1 MTNLAVNPSILRT
14 VPLFALFSD
23 HQLATLFP
31 AIQHRTY
38 PRHSFMLR
46 RGERTDALYIIL
58 AGRAKVVIDDGEG
71 REVTLT
77 TIGPSEFFGEMS
89 LIDEKPRSASVEAIE
104 VCEVLY
110 LSRQAFMVALKDN
123 FDVAMLMLRSVVG
136 RLRNADDKIASLALM
151 DVHGRVA
158 RLIMEE
164 ARLIDGLWI
173 VDTGSEEMARM
184 VGASREMVSRV
195 LKEMRESGLIR
206 RDKRKI
212 IVLDRASMDQRS
224 QPGG

>member
-1 MTNLAVNPSILRT
+1 
-14 VPLFALFSD
+14 
-23 HQLATLFP
+23 
-31 AIQHRTY
+31 
-38 PRHSFMLR
+38 MLR

-89 LIDEKPRSASVEAIE
+89 LIDERPRSASVEAIE

-110 LSRQAFMVALKDN
+110 LSKQAFMVSLKDN

-164 ARLIDGLWI
+164 AKLSDGAWV

-224 QPGG
+224 QPGDRTAPFQVSGGRGTGGPRSRSIPALVSTLVRL

>member
-1 MTNLAVNPSILRT
+1 MTNLAVNLSILRT

-58 AGRAKVVIDDGEG
+58 SGRAKVVIDDGDG

-89 LIDEKPRSASVEAIE
+89 LIDEKPRSASVEALE
-104 VCEVLY
+104 PCEVLY
-110 LSRQAFMVALKDN
+110 ISKSAFMSCFRNHFDAAAL
-123 FDVAMLMLRSVVG
+123 
-136 RLRNADDKIASLALM
+136 
-151 DVHGRVA
+151 
-158 RLIMEE
+158 
-164 ARLIDGLWI
+164 
-173 VDTGSEEMARM
+173 
-184 VGASREMVSRV
+184 
-195 LKEMRESGLIR
+195 
-206 RDKRKI
+206 
-212 IVLDRASMDQRS
+212 
-224 QPGG
+224 

>member
-1 MTNLAVNPSILRT
+1 MTNLAVNSSILRT
-14 VPLFALFSD
+14 VPVFALLSD

-38 PRHSFMLR
+38 PRRSFILR
-46 RGERTDALYIIL
+46 RGERTEALYIIL

-71 REVTLT
+71 REVNLT

-89 LIDEKPRSASVEAIE
+89 LIDEKPRSASVEAVE

-110 LSRQAFMVALKDN
+110 LSRQAFMVCLKDN
-123 FDVAMLMLRSVVG
+123 FDVAMLMLRSLVS
-136 RLRNADDKIASLALM
+136 RLRNANDKIATLALV

-164 ARLIDGLWI
+164 AKLVDGRWI
-173 VDTGSEEMARM
+173 IEIGPEEMART

-195 LKEMRESGLIR
+195 LKEMRENGLIR
-206 RDKRKI
+206 RDRRKI
-212 IVLDRASMDQRS
+212 VVLDSASMDQGS
-224 QPGG
+224 QPSR

>member
-1 MTNLAVNPSILRT
+1 MTNMTVNPAILKT
-14 VPLFALFSD
+14 VPLFALLSD

-31 AIQHRTY
+31 AIQHRSY

-46 RGERTDALYIIL
+46 AGEKADALYIIM
-58 AGRAKVVIDDGEG
+58 AGRAKVVVDDGEG

-77 TIGPSEFFGEMS
+77 LIGPNEFFGEMS
-89 LIDEKPRSASVEAIE
+89 LIDDKPRSASVEA
-104 VCEVLY
+104 VDTCEVLY
-110 LSRQAFMVALKDN
+110 ISKAAFMSCLKDN
-123 FDVAMLMLRSVVG
+123 FEVAMLILRAVVA
-136 RLRNADDKIASLALM
+136 RLREADRKIASLALM

-158 RLIMEE
+158 RLILEL
-164 ARLIDGLWI
+164 AREVDGTWI

-195 LKEMRESGLIR
+195 LKEMRETGLIR

-212 IVLDRASMDQRS
+212 IVLDHASMSHRGS
-224 QPGG
+224 PTA

>member
-1 MTNLAVNPSILRT
+1 MTNMTVNPAVLKT
-14 VPLFALFSD
+14 VPLFALLSD
-23 HQLATLFP
+23 HQLAALFP
-31 AIQHRTY
+31 AIQHRSY

-46 RGERTDALYIIL
+46 AGEKADALYIIM
-58 AGRAKVVIDDGEG
+58 AGRAKVVVDDGEG

-77 TIGPSEFFGEMS
+77 LIGPNEFFGEMS
-89 LIDEKPRSASVEAIE
+89 LIDDKPRSASVEAID

-110 LSRQAFMVALKDN
+110 ISKTAFMSCLKDN
-123 FDVAMLMLRSVVG
+123 FDVAMLILRAVVG
-136 RLRNADDKIASLALM
+136 RLREADRKIASLALM

-158 RLIMEE
+158 RLIIEL
-164 ARLIDGLWI
+164 AREVDGTWI

-195 LKEMRESGLIR
+195 LKEMRETGLIR

-212 IVLDRASMDQRS
+212 IVLDHGSMSQRGS
-224 QPGG
+224 SPV

>member
-1 MTNLAVNPSILRT
+1 MTNLAVNSSILRT
-14 VPLFALFSD
+14 VPVFALLSD
-23 HQLATLFP
+23 HQLARLFP

-38 PRHSFMLR
+38 PRRSFILR
-46 RGERTDALYIIL
+46 RGERTEALYIIL

-71 REVTLT
+71 REVNLT

-89 LIDEKPRSASVEAIE
+89 LIDEKPRSASVEAVE

-110 LSRQAFMVALKDN
+110 LSRQAFMVCLKDN
-123 FDVAMLMLRSVVG
+123 FDVAMLMLRSLVS
-136 RLRNADDKIASLALM
+136 RLRNANDKIATLALV

-164 ARLIDGLWI
+164 AKLVDGRWI
-173 VDTGSEEMARM
+173 IEIGPEEMART

-195 LKEMRESGLIR
+195 PKGDAR
-206 RDKRKI
+206 KRSHPARQAQ
-212 IVLDRASMDQRS
+212 DCRA
-224 QPGG
+224 

>member
-1 MTNLAVNPSILRT
+1 
-14 VPLFALFSD
+14 
-23 HQLATLFP
+23 
-31 AIQHRTY
+31 
-38 PRHSFMLR
+38 
-46 RGERTDALYIIL
+46 
-58 AGRAKVVIDDGEG
+58 
-71 REVTLT
+71 
-77 TIGPSEFFGEMS
+77 
-89 LIDEKPRSASVEAIE
+89 
-104 VCEVLY
+104 
-110 LSRQAFMVALKDN
+110 
-123 FDVAMLMLRSVVG
+123 MLMLRSVVG

-164 ARLIDGLWI
+164 AKLVDSAWV

-212 IVLDRASMDQRS
+212 IVLDRASMDQKS